1 MDEFYAVGVTVNVEN
16 LPRTGADAEAV
27 IMEFKEGLVEKLEQI
42 DEAGMWDDDEV
53 KENPDVYLSILVNG
67 LANLAANL
75 YATTFSIPQSPNE
88 FHVFNGDANF
98 YEDWTDG
105 IILLAKAVEVIP
117 ELRSRTGII
126 GGGIIL

>member
-1 MDEFYAVGVTVNVEN
+1 MDDFYAVGLTVNVEN
-16 LPRTGADAEAV
+16 FPRTDADAEAV
-27 IMEFKEGLVEKLEQI
+27 IMEFKDELVEKLDQI

-75 YATTFSIPQSPNE
+75 YATTFRIPQSSNE

-105 IILLAKAVEVIP
+105 IVMLAKAVEVIP
-117 ELRSRTGII
+117 GLRNRTGII
-126 GGGIIL
+126 GGGIVL